1 MSAFPYFSNIAPHV
15 NEELNRRKADMLYVS
30 RLNCWVRLSSG
41 VGTGCMIYSN
51 PSYPL
56 FKAAGSTG
64 VSIYGNNESSGTVG
78 VRWDGKSAV
87 SATGEYWGFRPPP
100 VISSIEIDEG
110 AGSLSRKAEFTIT
123 AYTVGQLNTL
133 CKFFLEPGYTIFLE
147 FGWNTPDGVRG
158 YEPTLSANGVGRYQ
172 SFGFTHEIRKATKG
186 HYDNYLGFITGGSV
200 AMNGDTWTLNVK
212 CTGFTELPAFLNV
225 ADNSEAVAENEK
237 PKGQYFKPTAV
248 NAEQDLG
255 RKRFMMAFNKLPSNK
270 QSGRIANLINDKTV
284 ADIRNF
290 VNVDE
295 YVKEAINDTTSGT
308 EILGF
313 SINDEEIKSENKE
326 FEVPSGT
333 KLIGDESFIRF
344 GTLMKIINTIG
355 VDGFRVGETIVKNY
369 VNTDNTV
376 CSAFKKIFSTDKTKL
391 LIPNGEMPFFSVFDA
406 RQSTEPQTEFKNVSK
421 NNIEDIHFP
430 SPKAIENGV
439 AGGKSV
445 QYVGSDING
454 ISKPAYQWGF
464 LNDLYVNMDFAKG
477 ILETKNF
484 LIKDALFQILNGM
497 SSAAGGVWDFQ
508 IQESSI
514 PGGGSTELTVVDM
527 NFIPRQGPGM
537 TVLDATGI
545 GSVFIDANLD
555 LDISGAKMN
564 QVIAKRL
571 NYTANSSSSP
581 VDIDG
586 KLGLFTDE
594 KDMVLQSMNRNNGKT
609 TAVQTKTGTA
619 PTTSTAQQLA
629 AAGDVAAATKMAAAV
644 QATKNTAQP
653 APAEQK
659 SFMDSVWGTIRNA
672 GAAGVDFV
680 QAVAYDVVGQDAK
693 AAENY
698 SEANRNVAELKE
710 DAAVVK
716 AKTEEAAEKVYE
728 KTLKPYVDQLKAYL
742 DREEAKEKNF
752 QNFLDKLGA
761 YPKVALV
768 PTSTIA
774 GAQLEDICY
783 LVCYNDQLAFESIKN
798 GHDKLLKN
806 ASTTV
811 SALMPIKFTFTVHGV
826 SGIKRGDKFKINGIP
841 TQYQNNG
848 FFQVTAVKQIIEGQ
862 MWKTEVEGQFRLSK

>member
-15 NEELNRRKADMLYVS
+15 SAELNRRKHDMLYVS

-51 PSYPL
+51 PNYPL

-64 VSIYGNNESSGTVG
+64 ASIYGNNESSGTIG

-87 SATGEYWGFRPPP
+87 SATNEYWGFRPPP
-100 VISSIEIDEG
+100 VITSIQIDEG
-110 AGSLSRKAEFTIT
+110 AGALSRKAEFTIT

-147 FGWNTPDGVRG
+147 FGWNTPDGVKG
-158 YEPTLSANGVGRYQ
+158 YQPTLSANSVGRYQ
-172 SFGFTHEIRKATKG
+172 SFAYTHLIRKATNG

-225 ADNSEAVAENEK
+225 ADNSEAVAVNEE

-313 SINDEEIKSENKE
+313 SVNDEEIKSEGKE

-376 CSAFKKIFSTDKTKL
+376 CSAFQRMFSTDKSKL

-406 RQSTEPQTEFKNVSK
+406 RTSTEAQTDFKKSSRS
-421 NNIEDIHFP
+421 NIEDIHFP
-430 SPKAIENGV
+430 STKPIEGGI
-439 AGGKSV
+439 AGGKSI
-445 QYVGSDING
+445 QYVGPDING

-477 ILETKNF
+477 ILQTKNF
-484 LIKDALFQILNGM
+484 LIKDAVYQILNGM

-514 PGGGSTELTVVDM
+514 TTGGSTELTVVDM
-527 NFIPRQGPGM
+527 NFIPRQGDGM
-537 TVLDATGI
+537 TVLDVTGV

-571 NYTANSSSSP
+571 NYTANSSSTP

-586 KLGLFTDE
+586 KMGLFTDE

-609 TAVQTKTGTA
+609 TAVQAKTAPA
-619 PTTSTAQQLA
+619 PTTTAATQA
-629 AAGDVAAATKMAAAV
+629 AANGDIKAAEKIAASVKAT
-644 QATKNTAQP
+644 TKTAQP
-653 APAEQK
+653 TPTEEK
-659 SFMDSVWGTIRNA
+659 SFGDSLWGAIRNA

-680 QAVAYDVVGQDAK
+680 QAVAYDVIGQDAK
-693 AAENY
+693 ADENY
-698 SEANRNVAELKE
+698 YDASRNVAELKE
-710 DAAVVK
+710 DATVLK
-716 AKTEEAAEKVYE
+716 DKTVEAAEKVYE
-728 KTLKPYVDQLKAYL
+728 ATLKPYVDQLKAYL

-761 YPKVALV
+761 YPKVTLV
-768 PTSTIA
+768 PTSEIA
-774 GAQLEDICY
+774 GKQLEDICY
-783 LVCYNDQLAFESIKN
+783 LVCYNDQLAFESLKN
-798 GHDKLLKN
+798 GHDKKLK
-806 ASTTV
+806 AAGGTM
-811 SALMPIKFTFTVHGV
+811 SALMPIKFTFTIHGV
-826 SGIKRGDKFKINGIP
+826 SGIKRGDKFKVNGIP

-862 MWKTEVEGQFRLSK
+862 LWKTEVEGQFRLTK

>member
-1 MSAFPYFSNIAPHV
+1 
-15 NEELNRRKADMLYVS
+15 
-30 RLNCWVRLSSG
+30 
-41 VGTGCMIYSN
+41 
-51 PSYPL
+51 
-56 FKAAGSTG
+56 
-64 VSIYGNNESSGTVG
+64 
-78 VRWDGKSAV
+78 
-87 SATGEYWGFRPPP
+87 
-100 VISSIEIDEG
+100 
-110 AGSLSRKAEFTIT
+110 
-123 AYTVGQLNTL
+123 
-133 CKFFLEPGYTIFLE
+133 
-147 FGWNTPDGVRG
+147 
-158 YEPTLSANGVGRYQ
+158 
-172 SFGFTHEIRKATKG
+172 
-186 HYDNYLGFITGGSV
+186 
-200 AMNGDTWTLNVK
+200 
-212 CTGFTELPAFLNV
+212 
-225 ADNSEAVAENEK
+225 
-237 PKGQYFKPTAV
+237 
-248 NAEQDLG
+248 
-255 RKRFMMAFNKLPSNK
+255 
-270 QSGRIANLINDKTV
+270 
-284 ADIRNF
+284 
-290 VNVDE
+290 
-295 YVKEAINDTTSGT
+295 
-308 EILGF
+308 
-313 SINDEEIKSENKE
+313 
-326 FEVPSGT
+326 
-333 KLIGDESFIRF
+333 
-344 GTLMKIINTIG
+344 
-355 VDGFRVGETIVKNY
+355 
-369 VNTDNTV
+369 
-376 CSAFKKIFSTDKTKL
+376 
-391 LIPNGEMPFFSVFDA
+391 
-406 RQSTEPQTEFKNVSK
+406 
-421 NNIEDIHFP
+421 
-430 SPKAIENGV
+430 
-439 AGGKSV
+439 
-445 QYVGSDING
+445 
-454 ISKPAYQWGF
+454 
-464 LNDLYVNMDFAKG
+464 
-477 ILETKNF
+477 
-484 LIKDALFQILNGM
+484 M

-508 IQESSI
+508 IQESTI

-629 AAGDVAAATKMAAAV
+629 AAGDIKAAEKAQAAV

-659 SFMDSVWGTIRNA
+659 SFLDSVWGTIRNA

-693 AAENY
+693 ADENY

-728 KTLKPYVDQLKAYL
+728 ATLKPYVDQLKAYL

-761 YPKVALV
+761 YPKVTLV

-774 GAQLEDICY
+774 GEQLENICY